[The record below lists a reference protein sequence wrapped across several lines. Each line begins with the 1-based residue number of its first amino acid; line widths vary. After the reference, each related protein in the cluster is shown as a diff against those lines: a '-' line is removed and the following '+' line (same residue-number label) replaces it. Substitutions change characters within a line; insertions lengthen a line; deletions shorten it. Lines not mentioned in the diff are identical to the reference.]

1 MGRKSGLVLVE
12 SEMTQAGAAGAQGA
26 MRMAAVA
33 GARAAQ
39 LRGLM
44 MIR

>member
-1 MGRKSGLVLVE
+1 MGLESRLVVVE
-12 SEMTQAGAAGAQGA
+12 SEMAPANAAGAEGA

-33 GARAAQ
+33 GVRAAQ
-39 LRGLM
+39 QRGLM